1 MLTLLYFISLHF
13 ILNLCLLCF
22 ANCVCMHICKCFLCG
37 FCSIE
42 CNRPYIL
49 FLISSWVFPYQNGRK
64 WKKKKKMDHDLLC
77 YAFVLRCILHVC
89 VCFCKDKYRRICLS
103 GGSMRSGMTV
113 KWNVTCQCVH
123 LHVTLND
130 LFILFYFFI
139 WADLFIFLT
148 SASFAFCFGF
158 LNGLIAP
165 SCPILFCFSQ
175 GTRQKVKSTHRS

>member
-1 MLTLLYFISLHF
+1 MDH
-13 ILNLCLLCF
+13 
-22 ANCVCMHICKCFLCG
+22 
-37 FCSIE
+37 
-42 CNRPYIL
+42 IL
-49 FLISSWVFPYQNGRK
+49 FWNILELFESIHEFFPIKMEGNEN
-64 WKKKKKMDHDLLC
+64 KKMDHDLLF

-113 KWNVTCQCVH
+113 EWNVTCQCVH
-123 LHVTLND
+123 LHVILND
-130 LFILFYFFI
+130 LFSYFLI

-148 SASFAFCFGF
+148 FASFAFCFGF